1 MFMHPPQ
8 AILMNQTHAWGSLFA
23 PSASGDAMPGL
34 SWILLVEDDADHRVL
49 IREALMRTAP
59 AVPLDEVLDGV
70 DAMGWLRARMGDPTS
85 LQGGVVILDLGLPRA
100 SGFQVLEW
108 MREIP
113 ALEHLP
119 VVVLTASENPM
130 DADHAFNLGARGYFQ
145 KPADFRQY
153 LDIFQRV
160 FRIAEAPAGGDA
172 P

>member
-1 MFMHPPQ
+1 
-8 AILMNQTHAWGSLFA
+8 
-23 PSASGDAMPGL
+23 MPGL

-49 IREALMRTAP
+49 IREALRRVA
-59 AVPLDEVLDGV
+59 ASVPLDEAVDGV
-70 DAMGWLRARMGDPTS
+70 DAMSWLRQRMGSPTA
-85 LQGGVVILDLGLPRA
+85 LEGGVVILDLGLPRA

-160 FRIAEAPAGGDA
+160 FRIAENQAGA
-172 P
+172 SEP